1 MKVNEIIRARR
12 KELGLTLKQVA
23 DKLGV
28 SESLISRYE
37 SNDVKNMGIDK
48 LIPLAK
54 VLKTT
59 PAYLMGWEEDKTSS
73 NELSYD
79 MIAEPSASYYE
90 KTTYEK
96 LIPVEIVE
104 IPMYGKASAGNG
116 YINLEQEIGS
126 YTIPKHIFKKG
137 IFAIRVSGDSMT
149 GIDKS
154 IPDGSTAVVDP
165 ELCSDPIN
173 LNNKVC
179 VFEYNDET
187 YIKQLIIDKQGI
199 IRLRSF
205 NPEYDDIIVLN
216 EKLLLCKGRVIRTFV
231 ENQW

>member
-1 MKVNEIIRARR
+1 MDIYDKIKKLREE
-12 KELGLTLKQVA
+12 KGMSQEELA
-23 DKLGV
+23 NKLGYK
-28 SESLISRYE
+28 SKTSIHKIEQ
-37 SNDVKNMGIDK
+37 K
-48 LIPLAK
+48 LTDLPLSKVVEFAK
-54 VLKTT
+54 ALHTT
-59 PAYLMGWEEDKTSS
+59 PAYLMGWAEYKTS
-73 NELSYD
+73 YD
-79 MIAEPSASYYE
+79 NSLNK

-96 LIPVEIVE
+96 LTPLEIVE

-116 YINLEQEIGS
+116 YINFEQEIGS
-126 YTIPKHIFKKG
+126 YTVPKNIYKKG

-154 IPDGSTAVVDP
+154 IPDGSTAIVDP
-165 ELCSDPIN
+165 ELCTDPIN

-179 VFEYNDET
+179 VFEYDDET

-205 NPEYDDIIVLN
+205 NSDYDDIIVLN

>member
-1 MKVNEIIRARR
+1 MNKDDKKIAMGVFIKNRR
-12 KELGLTLKQVA
+12 KELKITQ
-23 DKLGV
+23 D
-28 SESLISRYE
+28 E
-37 SNDVKNMGIDK
+37 
-48 LIPLAK
+48 LAK
-54 VLKTT
+54 LTGYSDRSSIAKIEKGIVDLNQSKIIDFSKALNVTPTQIINAETSGVLDNK
-59 PAYLMGWEEDKTSS
+59 
-73 NELSYD
+73 NF
-79 MIAEPSASYYE
+79 I
-90 KTTYEK
+90 YEK
-96 LIPVEIVE
+96 LIPIEIVE

-116 YINLEQEIGS
+116 YINFEQEIGS
-126 YTIPKHIFKKG
+126 YTVPKNIYKKG

-165 ELCSDPIN
+165 ELCTDPIN

>member
-1 MKVNEIIRARR
+1 MNKDDKKIAMGVFIKNRR
-12 KELGLTLKQVA
+12 KELKITQ
-23 DKLGV
+23 D
-28 SESLISRYE
+28 E
-37 SNDVKNMGIDK
+37 
-48 LIPLAK
+48 LAK
-54 VLKTT
+54 LTGYSDRSSIAKIEKGIVDLNQSKIIDFSKALNVTPTQIINAETSGVLDNK
-59 PAYLMGWEEDKTSS
+59 
-73 NELSYD
+73 NF
-79 MIAEPSASYYE
+79 I
-90 KTTYEK
+90 YEK
-96 LIPVEIVE
+96 LIPIEIVE
-104 IPMYGKASAGNG
+104 IPMDGKASAGNG
-116 YINLEQEIGS
+116 YINFEQEIGS
-126 YTIPKHIFKKG
+126 YTVPKNIYKKG

-165 ELCSDPIN
+165 ELCTDPIN